1 MREQLGWSEDLS
13 GNLQGS
19 SEKSQPIDGTKD
31 DAEARNDF
39 WSIEED
45 FIDRHPD
52 EHQVQ
57 LSVPKEETFPIPL
70 HPDVLRQS
78 RIDDFWNVDV
88 DRNLSGSW
96 TGFTKFTI
104 LIEKLSKRY
113 MWSGERL
120 AKNQKKQS

>member
-13 GNLQGS
+13 GDLQGS
-19 SEKSQPIDGTKD
+19 SETSQPIDGTKE
-31 DAEARNDF
+31 DAEARNDL
-39 WSIEED
+39 WSIEGD
-45 FIDRHPD
+45 FIDRHPV

-70 HPDVLRQS
+70 HPDVLRES
-78 RIDDFWNVDV
+78 RIDVFWKVDV
-88 DRNLSGSW
+88 ESW

-104 LIEKLSKRY
+104 LNEKRPKRY

-120 AKNQKKQS
+120 AKIQKKQT